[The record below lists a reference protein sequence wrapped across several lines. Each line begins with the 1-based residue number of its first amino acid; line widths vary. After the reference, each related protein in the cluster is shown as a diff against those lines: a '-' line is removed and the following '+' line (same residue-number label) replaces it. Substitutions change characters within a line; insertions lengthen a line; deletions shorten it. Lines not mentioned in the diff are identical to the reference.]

1 MKVLAII
8 DMQKDFIDGVLGTK
22 EAVSIVPRVAAR
34 LKKARED
41 GETVVFTRDTH
52 HAEYLSTQEGRNLPV
67 PHCIEETEGWQIDA
81 ALPVLDATVFD
92 KPGFG
97 SPALIEYLK
106 RLPELERV
114 EFIGLC
120 TDICVIS
127 NALLCKAF
135 EKFKASAEFVRAL
148 SASSY
153 FRGENPTIARKTI
166 LRARK
171 IETRGTD
178 GRRHVRA
185 GTEDVVGNRIGSSFL
200 FRFVTQQNQFLLSEG
215 VSLPEETKKRLGA
228 DFDHLLSRLGEC
240 ALLHGVSYGYW
251 NADHLEIIE
260 MARAAGSGFFPLLDE
275 MTGELMLGVQFWQL
289 GAKRPM
295 FLRLFE
301 QDGVTILRVSGK
313 QVDVVREKTAYVRT
327 LRRDALGDTLD
338 VERQGYGRLPLIP
351 LYANQEGKSELTP
364 AIQAKIDAYDNILS
378 DFADNLARANDVY
391 WVLNNFSGTTE
402 DIAEMLEEIS
412 RIKAVANLSDGS
424 GSGATAEPHTIEV
437 PYAARQA
444 ALNLLERALYND
456 YMALDMASLTG
467 GSLTNVA
474 IRAAMANLNLKA
486 DRYEWQVRHFMQEL
500 LTLLH
505 LETEEIHFKRQAIAN
520 ESELV
525 ADIQNMRQDID
536 QRTALRLNPY
546 IADEE
551 IGGLVKGAGNPV

>member
-1 MKVLAII
+1 MFTTYTYQDYLA
-8 DMQKDFIDGVLGTK
+8 
-22 EAVSIVPRVAAR
+22 A
-34 LKKARED
+34 ED
-41 GETVVFTRDTH
+41 K
-52 HAEYLSTQEGRNLPV
+52 
-67 PHCIEETEGWQIDA
+67 I
-81 ALPVLDATVFD
+81 
-92 KPGFG
+92 
-97 SPALIEYLK
+97 
-106 RLPELERV
+106 
-114 EFIGLC
+114 
-120 TDICVIS
+120 
-127 NALLCKAF
+127 ALLCKAI

-402 DIAEMLEEIS
+402 DIAEMLEE
-412 RIKAVANLSDGS
+412 GS
-424 GSGATAEPHTIEV
+424 AEPAGAGTVQRLHGAGYGFADGRELDECGDSRGNGELEFEGGQV
-437 PYAARQA
+437 RVAGAALYAGAADAAALGDGGDSLQA
-444 ALNLLERALYND
+444 AGD
-456 YMALDMASLTG
+456 C
-467 GSLTNVA
+467 
-474 IRAAMANLNLKA
+474 
-486 DRYEWQVRHFMQEL
+486 Q
-500 LTLLH
+500 
-505 LETEEIHFKRQAIAN
+505 
-520 ESELV
+520 
-525 ADIQNMRQDID
+525 
-536 QRTALRLNPY
+536 
-546 IADEE
+546 
-551 IGGLVKGAGNPV
+551 